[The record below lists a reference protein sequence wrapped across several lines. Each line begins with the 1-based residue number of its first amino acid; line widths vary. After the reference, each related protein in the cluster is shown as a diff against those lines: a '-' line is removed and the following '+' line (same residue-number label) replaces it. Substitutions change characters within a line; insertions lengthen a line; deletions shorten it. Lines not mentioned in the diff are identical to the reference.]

1 MEYEQSKI
9 AAEKNNV
16 KKISLKEKYNA
27 VSTSAIGLFPNKLF
41 TDEEKSVIKN
51 YQFIPQEKVDI
62 YEKKYITML
71 DLINKTEKKIKNLG
85 KKNEQK
91 LINMKCKLVTN
102 EKKQK
107 EQEKICFSNS
117 LIIKQNNSKILK
129 IKTLIKE
136 KNKEE
141 KKIDLDIKQQNLKYE
156 QLKQILNMSNN
167 FENLS
172 SIEDVDDVIINVDEE
187 NKKII
192 DVNINNK
199 SRNENNKQEIND
211 KGEKVVEEN
220 IKENE

>member
-1 MEYEQSKI
+1 MQISHKW
-9 AAEKNNV
+9 
-16 KKISLKEKYNA
+16 KKE
-27 VSTSAIGLFPNKLF
+27 
-41 TDEEKSVIKN
+41 
-51 YQFIPQEKVDI
+51 
-62 YEKKYITML
+62 
-71 DLINKTEKKIKNLG
+71 
-85 KKNEQK
+85 
-91 LINMKCKLVTN
+91 
-102 EKKQK
+102 K

-141 KKIDLDIKQQNLKYE
+141 KKIDLDIKNQNLRCE
-156 QLKQILNMSNN
+156 QLKQIINMSNN

-192 DVNINNK
+192 GVNINNK
-199 SRNENNKQEIND
+199 SRNENNKEEIND
-211 KGEKVVEEN
+211 KGEKVDEEN